1 MAPKY
6 VTGKKE
12 DLNMRSIQRI
22 ILMMGRY
29 TEPIEDVPS
38 GNIHGLAGVDQFL
51 LKSGT
56 LSTSETAQCDDGEQ
70 SYRNC
75 DRLAG
80 RHGQDH
86 GRHQG
91 FLPHRKD
98 INTVKPN
105 TVATARDHMAEIVGI
120 LTSDGPRGM
129 GMLTER
135 AGAGMITTVDHC
147 REQAG
152 GKLCP

>member
-91 FLPHRKD
+91 TRIPAAQKRYQYRQAEYRRDGARPHG
-98 INTVKPN
+98 
-105 TVATARDHMAEIVGI
+105 RD
-120 LTSDGPRGM
+120 RGN
-129 GMLTER
+129 LNER
-135 AGAGMITTVDHC
+135 RPSRNGHAY
-147 REQAG
+147 RESRRRHDNHR
-152 GKLCP
+152 